1 MAREHLL
8 LGESEET
15 IHATEEKPLSKKEK
29 RQNWWYY
36 HKIHLLVGFVVV
48 LIGGYFVYDM
58 VTKVYPDYTIAVLS
72 EDECGG
78 DLLECVADELSDYG
92 VDRNGDGQVVVSI
105 ANYAL
110 GSGDGNTDDAQ
121 TAQVA
126 QAGMA
131 KLAGDTTT
139 FDSVIYISDPSC
151 FERLKNESLYA
162 YIDGTTPE
170 EGATDYENMYVLWSD
185 CKGLADA
192 NLTSTWYEGVSSD
205 DLQKLFSDYH
215 VSLRIIEGT
224 HFADDQGK
232 VDYYNDCMELLEN
245 IRTGTKTNQ
254 D

>member
-15 IHATEEKPLSKKEK
+15 IHVTEEKPLSKKEK
-29 RQNWWYY
+29 RKNWWYY
-36 HKIHLLVGFVVV
+36 HKIHLLIGFVVV

-58 VTKVYPDYTIAVLS
+58 ATKVYPDYTIAVLS

-78 DLLECVADELSDYG
+78 DLLQCVADELSDYG

-110 GSGDGNTDDAQ
+110 GSGDGNADDAQ
-121 TAQVA
+121 T
-126 QAGMA
+126 A